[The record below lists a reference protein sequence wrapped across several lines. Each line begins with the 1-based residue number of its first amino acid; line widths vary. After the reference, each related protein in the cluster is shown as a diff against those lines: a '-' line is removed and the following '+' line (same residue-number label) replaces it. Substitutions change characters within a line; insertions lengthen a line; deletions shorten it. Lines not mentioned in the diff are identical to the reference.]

1 MPVSKD
7 RLKILY
13 LELRIERLIDRMKPT
28 TTKWGK
34 REVRQMIRF
43 EYMLRKCLK
52 HAVTNNVPPTGH
64 NDDRGVNF
72 NKGPKDTIVPPPT
85 PPTPPTT
92 MADRITTK
100 LH

>member
-1 MPVSKD
+1 M
-7 RLKILY
+7 
-13 LELRIERLIDRMKPT
+13 IERMKPT

-52 HAVTNNVPPTGH
+52 QAVTNKVPPPGH
-64 NDDRGVNF
+64 DEDRGVNF
-72 NKGPKDTIVPPPT
+72 HKGPKDTIVPPPT

-92 MADRITTK
+92 MSALITN
-100 LH
+100 